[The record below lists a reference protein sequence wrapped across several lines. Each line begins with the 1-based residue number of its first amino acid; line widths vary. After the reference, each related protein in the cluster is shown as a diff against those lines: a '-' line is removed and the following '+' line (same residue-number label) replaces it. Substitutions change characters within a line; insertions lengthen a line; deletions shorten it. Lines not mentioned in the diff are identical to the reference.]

1 MGMDKKLDDIP
12 IILFIELMQD
22 LRITNLKG
30 MQFQL
35 QSEKKNKT
43 SKIIYCTCIYIHID
57 IRISMCIYIHIHVH
71 VVDFNNSFLYKL
83 SI

>member
-1 MGMDKKLDDIP
+1 MGMDKKLEDIP

-35 QSEKKNKT
+35 QSEKKKQDLQDNLL
-43 SKIIYCTCIYIHID
+43 YMYIYI
-57 IRISMCIYIHIHVH
+57 YI
-71 VVDFNNSFLYKL
+71 
-83 SI
+83 